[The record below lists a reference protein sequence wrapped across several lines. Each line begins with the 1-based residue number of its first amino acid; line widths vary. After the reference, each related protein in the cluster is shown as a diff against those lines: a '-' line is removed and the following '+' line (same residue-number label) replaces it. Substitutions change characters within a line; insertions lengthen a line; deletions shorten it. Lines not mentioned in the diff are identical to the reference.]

1 LTWVN
6 CDEGRLWS
14 HQLVYP
20 PDTPDVPAP
29 SALLNVT
36 NEETMRTH
44 CRYFVALA
52 ALIVFTLPQGAIAQ
66 GGFGFDLGRAW
77 QIQEYDVDGT
87 IWEGTW
93 TRRGNSPVFDAQW
106 RSSVTGGIASD
117 VIEFRRIENG
127 SVVLRRYQ
135 HAGTYYGRI
144 SRDGTRIVR
153 GTATWYAP
161 AAHWNAQIIGQ
172 GS

>member
-1 LTWVN
+1 MLPM
-6 CDEGRLWS
+6 CQR
-14 HQLVYP
+14 
-20 PDTPDVPAP
+20 PAR
-29 SALLNVT
+29 SLIVT
-36 NEETMRTH
+36 NEDTVKIH
-44 CRYFVALA
+44 YRYFLALA
-52 ALIVFTLPQGAIAQ
+52 ALIVFLPLQGAIAQ
-66 GGFGFDLGRAW
+66 GGYGFDLGRAW
-77 QIQEYDVDGT
+77 QVQEYDVDGT

-161 AAHWNAQIIGQ
+161 AAHWSAQIIGQ